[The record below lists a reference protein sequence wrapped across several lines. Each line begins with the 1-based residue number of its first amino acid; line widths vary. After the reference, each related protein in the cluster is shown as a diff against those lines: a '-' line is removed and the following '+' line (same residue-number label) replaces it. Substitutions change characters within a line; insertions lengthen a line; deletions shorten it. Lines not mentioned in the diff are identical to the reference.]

1 MKELDIYKTQKI
13 ALEMLKVIANIC
25 EENNID
31 YFLAWGTLIGAV
43 RHKGFIPWDDDVDI
57 LMPRE
62 DYNKFLKIF
71 LNVTNNYDIYS
82 VNNTDRYYISLSRI
96 IDNTTIIIGE
106 KKSNEDQ
113 KDCGIFIDIYPLDFV
128 GNNEIE
134 IKKYFKK
141 HMKYEWLME
150 MAEQKHFRKS
160 KKLGV
165 FSFFKYPIYMYS
177 RFKGYKYF
185 YNKME
190 ILANN
195 NNDKNAKFC
204 CSCYGTGG
212 VLAEKLIYPS
222 EWFKDYEYCN
232 FEDSVFRIPKYYH
245 EILCKV
251 YGDYMKLPPQS
262 ERIGHHKYKAYL
274 L

>member
-141 HMKYEWLME
+141 HMKYEW
-150 MAEQKHFRKS
+150 
-160 KKLGV
+160 
-165 FSFFKYPIYMYS
+165 
-177 RFKGYKYF
+177 
-185 YNKME
+185 
-190 ILANN
+190 
-195 NNDKNAKFC
+195 
-204 CSCYGTGG
+204 
-212 VLAEKLIYPS
+212 
-222 EWFKDYEYCN
+222 
-232 FEDSVFRIPKYYH
+232 
-245 EILCKV
+245 
-251 YGDYMKLPPQS
+251 
-262 ERIGHHKYKAYL
+262 
-274 L
+274 